1 MNKNSQQLI
10 VGYPR
15 HQIIRVIAGVIVVV
29 ALVVGYKVFISEP
42 SDAASA
48 QVICEMRTA
57 ADSPLLDTA
66 QANTRE
72 DLAKALKER
81 ASAMEDAAG
90 KTGGDISDSLSSYAS
105 AMKKIA
111 NSIADD
117 STGASLAEVVSE
129 LATNKDIASA
139 EATLKAILETRCD

>member
-1 MNKNSQQLI
+1 MQ
-10 VGYPR
+10 
-15 HQIIRVIAGVIVVV
+15 
-29 ALVVGYKVFISEP
+29 
-42 SDAASA
+42 DAA
-48 QVICEMRTA
+48 
-57 ADSPLLDTA
+57 D
-66 QANTRE
+66 
-72 DLAKALKER
+72 
-81 ASAMEDAAG
+81 
-90 KTGGDISDSLSSYAS
+90 KTGGDINNALSSYAN